1 MKALRIMFA
10 LVVLCAAVYPQT
22 KDLGLGA
29 FANESGPILLAV
41 DAQAA
46 IEQIKNPYVLFVV
59 YMAAKSLNQNIVVS
73 RNDVI
78 MVYKGQEYKMPSIEE
93 FRKNYNSEIRDIE
106 FYRHLAKAGI
116 QSTWIRFYKFTTRT
130 DFSRH

>member
-1 MKALRIMFA
+1 MKTLKIAFA

-29 FANESGPILLAV
+29 FSNEAGPILLAV

-59 YMAAKSLNQNIVVS
+59 YMAAKSQSIVV
-73 RNDVI
+73 DPV
-78 MVYKGQEYKMPSIEE
+78 
-93 FRKNYNSEIRDIE
+93 
-106 FYRHLAKAGI
+106 L
-116 QSTWIRFYKFTTRT
+116 
-130 DFSRH
+130 